1 MKKIS
6 DKTGKDVL
14 DVVKTEPIQEML
26 KENRNNKNTF
36 NHKSYY
42 VCGTEEKIIKYGT
55 YKKINNK
62 NLDKIIM
69 MTDGVEYSM
78 LDINKKEFYN
88 KFKVAEPKEIV
99 EEIQQKEDEDNK
111 CNKYPRF
118 KKSDDKSLL
127 LIEF

>member
-1 MKKIS
+1 MSGSVII
-6 DKTGKDVL
+6 T
-14 DVVKTEPIQEML
+14 IIYA
-26 KENRNNKNTF
+26 F
-36 NHKSYY
+36 
-42 VCGTEEKIIKYGT
+42 CG
-55 YKKINNK
+55 
-62 NLDKIIM
+62 
-69 MTDGVEYSM
+69 GVEYSM

-88 KFKVAEPKEIV
+88 KFKVAEPKQIV

>member
-1 MKKIS
+1 
-6 DKTGKDVL
+6 
-14 DVVKTEPIQEML
+14 
-26 KENRNNKNTF
+26 
-36 NHKSYY
+36 
-42 VCGTEEKIIKYGT
+42 
-55 YKKINNK
+55 
-62 NLDKIIM
+62 M

-88 KFKVAEPKEIV
+88 KFKVAEPKQIV

-111 CNKYPRF
+111 CNKYTRF